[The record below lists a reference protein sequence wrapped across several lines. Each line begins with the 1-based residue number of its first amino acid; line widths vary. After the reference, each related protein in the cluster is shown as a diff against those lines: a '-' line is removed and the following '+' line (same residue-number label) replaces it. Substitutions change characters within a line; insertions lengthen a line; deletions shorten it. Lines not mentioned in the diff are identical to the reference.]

1 VISLPAIEIKNI
13 TKRFGPSIALQD
25 INLTVDAG
33 QFYVLLGPNGA
44 GKTTLI
50 KVLSTILKP
59 TSGRV
64 LVNGHDTVKEA
75 ADAKKSIGLV
85 SHNPLLYE
93 ELTVLENLEFYA
105 GLFDVDAD
113 LGGIMD
119 ELGLSHVKDR
129 MVGKLSRGIKQR
141 AAIARALLHK
151 PRILLLDEPTTGL
164 DVKSRTLFYTLLQ
177 ELRAKGATIVMSTHL
192 LEEAAN
198 LCGAGVVL
206 NRGRIVGEVDLSK
219 GVEEAA
225 RILGGLA

>member
-1 VISLPAIEIKNI
+1 MISLPAIEIKNI

-93 ELTVLENLEFYA
+93 ELTVLENLKFYA

-164 DVKSRTLFYTLLQ
+164 DLKSRTLFYTLLQ

-198 LCGAGVVL
+198 LCSAGVVL

>member
-1 VISLPAIEIKNI
+1 MPAIEIKNI

-93 ELTVLENLEFYA
+93 ELTVLENLKFYA

-164 DVKSRTLFYTLLQ
+164 DLKSRTLFYTLLQ

-198 LCGAGVVL
+198 LCSAGVVL